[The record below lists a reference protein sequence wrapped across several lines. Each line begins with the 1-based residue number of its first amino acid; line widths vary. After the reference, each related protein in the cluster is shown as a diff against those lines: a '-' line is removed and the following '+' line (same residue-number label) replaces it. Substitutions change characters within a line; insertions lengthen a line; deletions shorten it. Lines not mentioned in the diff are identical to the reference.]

1 VRHRACISRSTA
13 RAVRRRV
20 SRVCA
25 PNVVV
30 ILDVDI
36 GIIGIVFDACRPT
49 RARDGR

>member
-1 VRHRACISRSTA
+1 
-13 RAVRRRV
+13 VRRRV

-30 ILDVDI
+30 ILDVYI